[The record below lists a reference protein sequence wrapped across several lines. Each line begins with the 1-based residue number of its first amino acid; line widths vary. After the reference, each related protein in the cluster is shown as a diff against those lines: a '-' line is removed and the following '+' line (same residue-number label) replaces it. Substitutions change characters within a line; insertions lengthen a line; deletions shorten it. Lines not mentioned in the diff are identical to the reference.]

1 LPCIRSVGQET
12 NREQR
17 IIVVGVGLPAPKA
30 VSVIARRSFDQ
41 RSNLQ
46 KVDGLLR
53 SPAYCGVARNDI
65 RVIKKMD
72 KYKIYLEVDRKGC
85 CMAHIRE
92 LPGCFV
98 WDRTQKKV
106 LERVP
111 EIIKGY
117 LSFLKKN
124 GEKNV
129 SVPKKI
135 KYEVLETQ
143 RGTCPVKS
151 GNKAALFSYDLLP
164 PAKTFIN
171 QCIRWMGYNRK
182 ELLKRV
188 GKLSGEILDWKP
200 EKKVRSI
207 RETLNHVAN
216 CDLWYLSRLQDF
228 KELYAVPEYPKEKI
242 FEKLKENRELAIKIL
257 RNLSPEDRN
266 KINVP
271 RKWAKYKNEKWT
283 AGKMLRRFL
292 EHEREHIGTIDKT
305 LGKYRESIA

>member
-1 LPCIRSVGQET
+1 M
-12 NREQR
+12 
-17 IIVVGVGLPAPKA
+17 K
-30 VSVIARRSFDQ
+30 
-41 RSNLQ
+41 
-46 KVDGLLR
+46 
-53 SPAYCGVARNDI
+53 
-65 RVIKKMD
+65 

-98 WDRTQKKV
+98 WDKTQKKT
-106 LERVP
+106 LDKVP
-111 EIIKGY
+111 EAVKGY

-124 GEKNV
+124 GEKSLSEFG
-129 SVPKKI
+129 SVGKVPDKI
-135 KYEVLETQ
+135 DFEIMETQ
-143 RGTCPVKS
+143 KGTCPVVS
-151 GNKAALFSYDLLP
+151 GSKAALFSYDLLP

-207 RETLNHVAN
+207 RETLNHIAN
-216 CDLWYLSRLQDF
+216 CDLWYLSRLKDF
-228 KELYAVPEYPKEKI
+228 KELYAVSEYPKEKI
-242 FEKLKENRELAIKIL
+242 FEKLKGNRELAIKIL

-305 LGKYRESIA
+305 LGKYRESIV